1 MSDNKES
8 IVLAMPARIDGKL
21 VKVTD
26 KPIHVSAEIA
36 EQLRAAGAVKEQ
48 EQKERSLNDLKVDEL
63 KTIATAKGV
72 EGADGMKKADLVK
85 AIEELEANE

>member
-1 MSDNKES
+1 MSEKNES
-8 IVLAMPARIDGKL
+8 IVLALPARIDGKL

-26 KPIHVSAEIA
+26 KPIHVSVEIA

-63 KTIATAKGV
+63 KTIAAAKGV
-72 EGADGMKKADLVK
+72 EGADGMKKAELVE
-85 AIEELEANE
+85 AIEKLEASE